1 MGNVC
6 CHDLGFRLLAKIPR
20 YAPLCLGMDSFR
32 SEQVVIEITVQF
44 YYLAF
49 LSKNAQMPQ
58 PSEALRACAIAG
70 QKIIGFCAAFLSE
83 YVSVVERGCQPCQ
96 KKSRLS
102 KHGQSCHNMVS
113 YQSIIKIF
121 TNWSNLSKNDQ
132 SFCNLAKV
140 ITT

>member
-6 CHDLGFRLLAKIPR
+6 CHDLGFRLLAKMPR

-32 SEQVVIEITVQF
+32 SEQVVIEITVQL
-44 YYLAF
+44 YYFAF

-83 YVSVVERGCQPCQ
+83 YVSVVEKGCKPCQ
-96 KKSRLS
+96 KNICQNMAIGVTTWLELS
-102 KHGQSCHNMVS
+102 KHNQNCHHMVKP
-113 YQSIIKIF
+113 IK
-121 TNWSNLSKNDQ
+121 K
-132 SFCNLAKV
+132 
-140 ITT
+140 